1 MTVSEVTGI
10 AGTSRE
16 AFDGL
21 MKDEYG
27 PLWEDHVNKSAKCLA
42 LTGLGQVRGRMGGR
56 RQLHAVID
64 SMPQSAGVA
73 HFEGSTLT
81 DPSTSSSFQPE
92 LIARSMYVRLR
103 WTGEVEDAARTGDK
117 AVFAGPRANELRLAR
132 QQYAVNKC
140 RNAIFGNRQVLGKIA
155 SVATTDADT
164 FTLTME
170 ARNAKTSEAAD
181 FYDLGAHYI
190 RKNMLLDVVY
200 ATAGEAGGNDG
211 DPLNGTSDNS
221 GSTHKFKVTS
231 VSGNTVNIASSVTGT
246 GPTAPVATNFL
257 IPHGS
262 RRTSMS
268 SITTAT
274 DASFYAGYY
283 GLDNLVLDS
292 NIYNSVYGI
301 ARGVSRPTLDG
312 SRNRN
317 GGTARNFND
326 LLLILAIDNIVE
338 QGSGDH
344 PDTLY
349 LSSAVRREIVQHLG
363 MGNEYGGSGSQ
374 TRRFAPVQTESGY
387 GKLALV
393 AGDKN
398 MTYDTDRD
406 CPPGMVYILR
416 KGTMGYLSNR
426 TLSSIDKAPERYVAD
441 KDAHEVIMAERGNF
455 FCTSSW
461 TNGTLEDINFN
472 VSALTTA

>member
-1 MTVSEVTGI
+1 MPDGSVLEVNGI

-81 DPSTSSSFQPE
+81 DPSASSSFQPQ
-92 LIARSMYVRLR
+92 LISRSMYVRLR

-140 RNAIFGNRQVLGKIA
+140 RMAIFGPRQILGKVT
-155 SVATTDADT
+155 SVSGTGQGP

-170 ARNAKTSEAAD
+170 PRNGKTSVAAN
-181 FYDLGAHYI
+181 FYDLGTHYI
-190 RKNMLLDVVY
+190 RKNMLLDLVTSAAGSPKD
-200 ATAGEAGGNDG
+200 ATGG
-211 DPLNGTSDNS
+211 TNS
-221 GSTHKFKVTS
+221 GGVPKFKATS
-231 VSGNTVNIASSVTGT
+231 VSSTQVTLTKQGDSVVTI
-246 GPTAPVATNFL
+246 PAANDFL
-257 IPHGS
+257 IPHAS
-262 RRTSMS
+262 RRDSLA
-268 SITTAT
+268 SITTG
-274 DASFYAGYY
+274 DNDSYYAGYN
-283 GLDNLVLDS
+283 GLDNLMLDTD
-292 NIYNSVYGI
+292 IYNSVYGI
-301 ARGVSRPTLDG
+301 ARGASRPTLDG
-312 SRNRN
+312 NRN
-317 GGTARNFND
+317 HATGTARNFND

-338 QGSGDH
+338 EGSGDH

-349 LSSAVRREIVQHLG
+349 LNSAVRREIVQHLG

-374 TRRFAPVQTESGY
+374 SRRFAPVQTESGY

-441 KDAHEVIMAERGNF
+441 QDAHEVIMAERGNF
-455 FCTSSW
+455 FCTSAW
-461 TNGTLEDINFN
+461 TNGTLEDINFD

>member
-92 LIARSMYVRLR
+92 LISRSMYVRLR

-140 RNAIFGNRQVLGKIA
+140 RNAIFGPRQILGKIS
-155 SVATTDADT
+155 SVSGGGPYD
-164 FTLTME
+164 LVME
-170 ARNAKTSEAAD
+170 GRNSKTSLAID
-181 FYDLGAHYI
+181 YYKMGAHYI
-190 RKNMLLDVVY
+190 RKGMLVDIVTS
-200 ATAGEAGGNDG
+200 TAGSPVNAG
-211 DPLNGTSDNS
+211 TTNS
-221 GSTHKFKVTS
+221 GSTVKLKATS
-231 VSGNTVNIASSVTGT
+231 VSGNNVTLTNQGAAYD
-246 GPTAPVATNFL
+246 TAPLATNFL
-257 IPHGS
+257 VPHGS
-262 RRTSMS
+262 RRDDLSG
-268 SITTAT
+268 ITTAT
-274 DASFYAGYY
+274 DASFYAGYN
-283 GLDNLVLDS
+283 GLDNLMLDS
-292 NIYNSVYGI
+292 NLYNSVYGI
-301 ARGVSRPTLDG
+301 ARGATRPTLDG
-312 SRNRN
+312 NRNTN

-326 LLLILAIDNIVE
+326 LLLILAIDNIVDE
-338 QGSGDH
+338 GSGDH

-374 TRRFAPVQTESGY
+374 SRRFAPVQTESGY